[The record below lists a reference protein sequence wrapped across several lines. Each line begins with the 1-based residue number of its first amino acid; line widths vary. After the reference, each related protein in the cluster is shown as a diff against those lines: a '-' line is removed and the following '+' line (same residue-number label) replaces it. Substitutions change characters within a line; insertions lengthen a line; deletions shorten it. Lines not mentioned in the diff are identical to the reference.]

1 MEQNNETP
9 IAQEFDLGAMKLIIE
24 KYIAQVCDPTMF
36 MDPEAMSL
44 IGAVAE
50 QTDASEPYKFVF
62 AVLLMKRF
70 KMTRDEVL
78 AVAEKNTLI
87 EAAFEH
93 VQAKAAELIELMIA
107 DAKSI
112 HVHVDGNGETKII
125 NPS

>member
-24 KYIAQVCDPTMF
+24 KYIAQMCNPMIFVDR
-36 MDPEAMSL
+36 EAVSIME
-44 IGAVAE
+44 AVLEEA
-50 QTDASEPYKFVF
+50 DASEPYKHII
-62 AVLLMKRF
+62 AVMLVKHF

-78 AVAEKNTLI
+78 AVAEKNTLV
-87 EAAFEH
+87 EVAFEK